1 MSEESPLNI
10 SDSVVMGDVQQNITN
25 TTCPA
30 CGASNVRV
38 MKCQDV
44 NCESKFCEICH
55 KNSRHLGWERLSFD
69 SGKGDGPYCS
79 VHLDIKVLPY
89 EEEVHNEWVK
99 TLADAD
105 KHMKELE
112 ESEKRFYNNMVW
124 FIIGAIVFLF
134 ILGKS

>member
-1 MSEESPLNI
+1 MNI
-10 SDSVVMGDVQQNITN
+10 SDSVVMGDVQQNITD

-38 MKCQDV
+38 MQCQDV

-69 SGKGDGPYCS
+69 SGKGEGPYCP

-89 EEEVHNEWVK
+89 EEELGRILKKSEEERASAK
-99 TLADAD
+99 
-105 KHMKELE
+105 KEYDELM
-112 ESEKRFYNNMVW
+112 SQFYSKM
-124 FIIGAIVFLF
+124 ILF
-134 ILGKS
+134 IASGIIILAFLAS